1 MLHPFPTLLLFS
13 TAAMLASCALP
24 QLRKP
29 SPTTGNP
36 AATATGQ
43 PGDGSILKLAQVESV
58 RAEVSPTQPPEAIV
72 VISGLLHDGA
82 TRVHEVQQ
90 QRLADGFV
98 LTVVTA
104 RPANAVASLALIPYE
119 RTVSL
124 SLQGMPKGPCRIVAN
139 GVATSVVVP

>member
-1 MLHPFPTLLLFS
+1 MLRPLLTSLLS
-13 TAAMLASCALP
+13 CAVAALPCCTALPLAS
-24 QLRKP
+24 KP
-29 SPTTGNP
+29 GSNP
-36 AATATGQ
+36 PASATAQ
-43 PGDGSILKLAQVESV
+43 PADGSILKLAQVESV

-104 RPANAVASLALIPYE
+104 RPAGAVASLALIPFE
-119 RTVSL
+119 RTVTL
-124 SLQGMPKGPCRIVAN
+124 SLQGMPKGPCRIVVN
-139 GVATSVVVP
+139 GVAAGVVVP